1 MKKSIL
7 AVTIAALLSLNTFA
21 GEKTPISKFYEGY
34 NVAEIPA
41 DGFQQWP
48 YYNYASMHMA
58 DFVKY
63 GVYEMKATNPVHV
76 KYDLDSYSISDKV
89 RTDLLETQVKGFM
102 VMKDGVVLAEH
113 YDNGFNR
120 GMINNLQSASKTYAG
135 VLLGKA
141 VDDGLIDLNTK
152 AKVYLPALKGSII
165 GEATISEIARMNSG
179 IEPLHDYHTK
189 GANGYEW
196 EKEIGLQ
203 PSGKPIGHLKAI
215 KTAKA
220 SPNPKGTNWD
230 YTDQNTDTLGLI
242 LAKVRNKPFQ
252 ELLGELHG
260 EIGGHDKIQ
269 IGKTSDGTTSPSYG
283 INTSLLDYSLF
294 AQYIAQGK
302 AGKTFYA
309 QLKDSTD
316 DVLRKTPG
324 AGDAFSVAGDMTY
337 DMQSYTINSE
347 NIILSHGSFGQ
358 TSFSDTESG
367 ISVVYLSDWSTNTE
381 IKKLGKQITNAV
393 NIINEIRNRYK

>member
-7 AVTIAALLSLNTFA
+7 VLTIAALLSFNAFA
-21 GEKTPISKFYEGY
+21 DDKTPISKFYEGY
-34 NVAEIPA
+34 NIAEIPA
-41 DGFQQWP
+41 DAFQQWP
-48 YYNYASMHMA
+48 YYNYASMNIEGFLA
-58 DFVKY
+58 Y
-63 GVYEMKATNPVHV
+63 GVHEMDATNPVDI
-76 KYDLDSYSISDKV
+76 KYNLDSYSISDKV
-89 RTDLLETQVKGFM
+89 RTDLLEGQVKGFM
-102 VMKDGVVLAEH
+102 IMKDGVVLAEH

-152 AKVYLPALKGSII
+152 AKVYLPSLKGSII
-165 GEATISEIARMNSG
+165 GEATISDIARMDSG
-179 IEPLHDYHTK
+179 IEPLSGYHTE
-189 GANGYEW
+189 GTNGYEW

-203 PSGKPIGHLKAI
+203 PSGKPIGHLNSIKA
-215 KTAKA
+215 AKA
-220 SPNPKGTNWD
+220 SPNARGTNWD

-242 LAKVRNKPFQ
+242 IAKVRDKSFQ
-252 ELLGELHG
+252 ELLGELHT

-283 INTSLLDYSLF
+283 INTSLIDYSLF

-309 QLKDSTD
+309 ELKDSTD
-316 DVLRKTPG
+316 DVLRNTPVV
-324 AGDAFSVAGDMTY
+324 GDVFSVAGDMTY

-347 NIILSHGSFGQ
+347 RIIISHGSFGQ
-358 TSFSDTESG
+358 TSFSDIESG

-381 IKKLGKQITNAV
+381 VEKLGKQITNAV
-393 NIINEIRNRYK
+393 TIINELRSK

>member
-7 AVTIAALLSLNTFA
+7 AITIAALLSLNAFA
-21 GEKTPISKFYEGY
+21 AKETPISKFYEGY
-34 NVAEIPA
+34 NVSEIPA

-48 YYNYASMHMA
+48 YYNYASMNIEGFLA
-58 DFVKY
+58 Y
-63 GVYEMKATNPVHV
+63 GVYEMKATNPVDV

-102 VMKDGVVLAEH
+102 VMKDGVVLEEY

-120 GMINNLQSASKTYAG
+120 GMLNNLQSASKTYVG

-141 VDDGLIDLNTK
+141 IDEGLIGLNTK

-165 GEATISEIARMNSG
+165 GEATISEIATMNSG
-179 IEPLHDYHTK
+179 IEPLHNYHTK
-189 GANGYEW
+189 GSNGYEW

-203 PSGKPIGHLKAI
+203 PAGKPIGHLNAI
-215 KTAKA
+215 KAAKA

-252 ELLGELHG
+252 KLLGELHA

-283 INTSLLDYSLF
+283 INTSLIDYSLF

-309 QLKDSTD
+309 ELKDTKN

-324 AGDAFSVAGDMTY
+324 AGDGFSVAGDMTY

-393 NIINEIRNRYK
+393 NIINEIRNK